1 MHHDDYD
8 QPLHIHWLCRKCHL
22 ELHREEEAQ
31 RLAALP
37 ELRRQLRE
45 ALKKAID
52 GERRFGI
59 REDARSELDTRWDE
73 VVHLI
78 EGLCG

>member
-1 MHHDDYD
+1 M
-8 QPLHIHWLCRKCHL
+8 PPRKKD
-22 ELHREEEAQ
+22 
-31 RLAALP
+31 

-59 REDARSELDTRWDE
+59 REDARVELDTRWDE
-73 VVHLI
+73 VVSLI
-78 EGLCG
+78 ECLCG

>member
-1 MHHDDYD
+1 MFHVAHMTS
-8 QPLHIHWLCRKCHL
+8 PARKKD
-22 ELHREEEAQ
+22 
-31 RLAALP
+31 

-59 REDARSELDTRWDE
+59 REDARPELDTRWDE
-73 VVHLI
+73 VIAAMEALL
-78 EGLCG
+78 G

>member
-1 MHHDDYD
+1 MLTRVGDLERRSER
-8 QPLHIHWLCRKCHL
+8 QWPPRKKD
-22 ELHREEEAQ
+22 
-31 RLAALP
+31 

-59 REDARSELDTRWDE
+59 REDARPELDTRWDE
-73 VVHLI
+73 VI
-78 EGLCG
+78 AAMEALCG